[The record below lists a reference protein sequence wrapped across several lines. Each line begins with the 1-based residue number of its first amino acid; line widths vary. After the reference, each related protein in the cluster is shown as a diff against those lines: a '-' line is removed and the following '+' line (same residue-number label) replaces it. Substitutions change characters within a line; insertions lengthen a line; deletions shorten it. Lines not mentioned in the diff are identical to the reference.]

1 MKVQGSV
8 ALVTGAN
15 RGLGEQFVRAL
26 FEAGAA
32 KVYAGARDPAK
43 VTVPEAVP
51 IAVDITDHDSVRAA
65 AEQAGDVTFLIN
77 NAGSTTR
84 ANVLTADLD
93 SFRTEFETHVLGTLD
108 MSRAFAPVLGRN
120 GGGAIVNVLSVLSWV
135 SIPRTAG
142 YAAAKS
148 AEWSIT
154 NALRVALAEQGTQ
167 VTALHVS
174 YLATEMA
181 AAVTGPKED
190 PATVARAVL
199 DGVEAGADEVLA
211 DDTTK
216 RVRAALSGGTEA
228 LYPQLHGGEA
238 LV

>member
-1 MKVQGSV
+1 MKIDGSV
-8 ALVTGAN
+8 AFVTGAN

-51 IAVDITDHDSVRAA
+51 VAVDITDHESVRAA
-65 AEQAGDVTFLIN
+65 SDRAQDVTLLVN

-84 ANVLTADLD
+84 ANILTSELD
-93 SFRTEFETHVLGTLD
+93 SFRTEFETHVVGTLA

-120 GGGAIVNVLSVLSWV
+120 GGGALVNVLSVLSWV
-135 SIPRTAG
+135 SIPVSAG

-148 AEWSIT
+148 AEWSVT

-174 YLATEMA
+174 YLATDMA
-181 AAVTGPKED
+181 AKVSGPKAD
-190 PATVARAVL
+190 PGEVARVAL
-199 DGVEAGADEVLA
+199 EGVEAGRHEVLA
-211 DDTTK
+211 DEVSK
-216 RVRAALSGGTEA
+216 QVQAALPGGPDV
-228 LYPQLHGGEA
+228 LYPQLHGGQS
-238 LV
+238 LF

>member
-1 MKVQGSV
+1 MKVQGAV
-8 ALVTGAN
+8 ALVTGGN

-26 FEAGAA
+26 FDAGAA

-43 VTVPEAVP
+43 VSVPDAVP
-51 IAVDITDHDSVRAA
+51 IPVDITDHASVLAA
-65 AEQAGDVTFLIN
+65 AEQAGDVNLLIN

-84 ANVLTADLD
+84 ANILTTELEA
-93 SFRTEFETHVLGTLD
+93 FRTEFETHVLGTLA

-120 GGGAIVNVLSVLSWV
+120 GGGAIVNVLSVLSWLA
-135 SIPRTAG
+135 IPRSAG

-154 NALRVALAEQGTQ
+154 NALRVALAQQGTQ

-181 AAVTGPKED
+181 AAVTGPKSD
-190 PATVARAVL
+190 PATVARATL
-199 DGVEAGADEVLA
+199 DGVAAGAHEVLA
-211 DDTTK
+211 DDVT
-216 RVRAALSGGTEA
+216 RQVRGALSGDLEA
-228 LYPQLHGGEA
+228 LYPQLHGGQA
-238 LV
+238 LA

>member
-1 MKVQGSV
+1 MKVNGSV
-8 ALVTGAN
+8 AFVTGAN

-26 FEAGAA
+26 LGSGAA

-51 IAVDITDHDSVRAA
+51 VAVDITDHASVLAA
-65 AEQAGDVTFLIN
+65 AAQAPDVTLLVN

-84 ANVLTADLD
+84 AHILTTELD
-93 SFRTEFETHVLGTLD
+93 SFRTEFETHVLGTLA
-108 MSRAFAPVLGRN
+108 MSRAFAPILGRN

-135 SIPRTAG
+135 SITASAG

-148 AEWSIT
+148 AEWSMT
-154 NALRVALAEQGTQ
+154 NALRLALAEQGTQ

-174 YLATEMA
+174 YLATDMA
-181 AAVTGPKED
+181 AAVTGPKAD
-190 PATVARAVL
+190 PAAVARATL
-199 DGVEAGADEVLA
+199 EGVEAGWPEVLA
-211 DDTTK
+211 DDVSR
-216 RVRAALSGGTEA
+216 RVQAASSQGPEA
-228 LYPQLHGGEA
+228 LYPQLRGGSS

>member
-8 ALVTGAN
+8 AFVTGAN
-15 RGLGEQFVRAL
+15 RGLGEQFVKAL

-43 VTVPEAVP
+43 VSVPDAVP
-51 IAVDITDHDSVRAA
+51 IAVDITDHASVRAA
-65 AEQAGDVTFLIN
+65 AEQARDVTFLVN

-93 SFRTEFETHVLGTLD
+93 AFRSEFETHVIGTLA

-120 GGGAIVNVLSVLSWV
+120 GGGAIVNVLSILSWV
-135 SIPRTAG
+135 SVPRTAG

-148 AEWSIT
+148 GEWSIT
-154 NALRVALAEQGTQ
+154 NALRLALAEQGTQ

-190 PATVARAVL
+190 PATVARATL
-199 DGVEAGADEVLA
+199 DGVEAGADEVVA
-211 DDTTK
+211 DDITR
-216 RVRAALSGGTEA
+216 RVLAALSGGTGA

-238 LV
+238 LF

>member
-15 RGLGEQFVRAL
+15 RGLGEQFVLAL
-26 FEAGAA
+26 LEAGAA

-43 VTVPEAVP
+43 VSVPEAVP
-51 IAVDITDHDSVRAA
+51 IAVDITDVESVRAA
-65 AEQAGDVTFLIN
+65 AEQAGDVTLLIN
-77 NAGSTTR
+77 NAGTTTR
-84 ANVLTADLD
+84 ANILTAELD
-93 SFRTEFETHVLGTLD
+93 AFRTEFETHVLGTLA
-108 MSRAFAPVLGRN
+108 MSRAFAPALGHN
-120 GGGAIVNVLSVLSWV
+120 GGGAIVNVLSVLSWL
-135 SIPRTAG
+135 SIPRSAG

-181 AAVTGPKED
+181 AAVTGPKAD
-190 PATVARAVL
+190 PAAVARATL
-199 DGVEAGADEVLA
+199 DGVAAGADEVIA
-211 DDTTK
+211 DDITQQ
-216 RVRAALSGGTEA
+216 VRAALSAGTEA
-228 LYPQLHGGEA
+228 LYPQLRGGES